1 MNDIKKL
8 QQRKE
13 LVAKELEKISVAKE
27 NAEKMLFTLNKQYSS
42 KEKELKEI
50 NDLSYALNRDKW
62 HDMLLDT
69 IIIGTRD
76 IKVHHGMIAPHQHGY
91 TIEGKVICSSNWMKE
106 LPDKLY
112 DYFFGVCNWTDK
124 DFEQLQNETEKL
136 WNELP
141 LSYNPEVYKKDE
153 NAYRGYIANGYETDG
168 FSEIALGHCKGD
180 YSSYTTCS
188 QNALAMILIA
198 FKGYCPE
205 AILNSSEFSPT
216 LRSKLEEV
224 YSRHNIDSNL
234 SDLDA
239 WAKRNPTRCCSN
251 SQYYISKEEY
261 DGYDYSCDVTI
272 TYKKNSK
279 VIKTFSYK
287 CPTLDNIINKRE
299 EKIKDALNSISYD
312 LTFGD
317 VLVEGTIEKNGEYVD
332 SFSNF
337 E

>member
-13 LVAKELEKISVAKE
+13 LVVKELEKISVAKE
-27 NAEKMLFTLNKQYSS
+27 NAEEMLSTLNKQYSS

-50 NDLSYALNRDKW
+50 NVLSYALNRDKW

-69 IIIGTRD
+69 IIVGTRD
-76 IKVHHGMIAPHQHGY
+76 IKVHHGMIAPYQHGY
-91 TIEGKVICSSNWMKE
+91 TIEGKAICSSNWMKE

-112 DYFFGVCNWTDK
+112 DYFSGICNWTDK
-124 DFEQLQNETEKL
+124 DFEQLQNETERL

-287 CPTLDNIINKRE
+287 CSTLDDIITKRK
-299 EKIKDALNSISYD
+299 EKIQDALNSISYD
-312 LTFGD
+312 LTLDD
-317 VLVEGTIEKNGEYVD
+317 VLVEGTIEKNCTYVD

>member
-216 LRSKLEEV
+216 LRIKLEEV

-287 CPTLDNIINKRE
+287 CSTLDDIITKRK
-299 EKIKDALNSISYD
+299 EKIQDALNSISYD
-312 LTFGD
+312 LTLDD
-317 VLVEGTIEKNGEYVD
+317 VLVEGTIEKNCTYVD

>member
-13 LVAKELEKISVAKE
+13 LVVKELEKISVAKE
-27 NAEKMLFTLNKQYSS
+27 NAEEMLSTLNKQYSS

-50 NDLSYALNRDKW
+50 NDLSYTLNRDKW

-69 IIIGTRD
+69 IIVGTRD
-76 IKVHHGMIAPHQHGY
+76 IKVHHGMIAPYQHGY
-91 TIEGKVICSSNWMKE
+91 TIEGKAICSSNWMKE

-112 DYFFGVCNWTDK
+112 DYFSGICNWTDK
-124 DFEQLQNETEKL
+124 DFEQLQN
-136 WNELP
+136 
-141 LSYNPEVYKKDE
+141 
-153 NAYRGYIANGYETDG
+153 ETDG

-205 AILNSSEFSPT
+205 VILNSSEFSPT
-216 LRSKLEEV
+216 LRIKLEEV

-287 CPTLDNIINKRE
+287 CPTLDNIINNRE

>member
-13 LVAKELEKISVAKE
+13 LVVKELEKISVAKE
-27 NAEKMLFTLNKQYSS
+27 NAEEMLSTLNKQYSS

-69 IIIGTRD
+69 IIVGTRD
-76 IKVHHGMIAPHQHGY
+76 IKVHHGMIAPYQHGY
-91 TIEGKVICSSNWMKE
+91 TIEGKAICSSNWMKE

-112 DYFFGVCNWTDK
+112 DYFSGICNWTDK
-124 DFEQLQNETEKL
+124 DFEQLQNETERL

-168 FSEIALGHCKGD
+168 FSEIAL
-180 YSSYTTCS
+180 
-188 QNALAMILIA
+188 AMILIA

-205 AILNSSEFSPT
+205 VILNSSEFSPT
-216 LRSKLEEV
+216 LRIKLEEV

-239 WAKRNPTRCCSN
+239 GQTKPY
-251 SQYYISKEEY
+251 QML
-261 DGYDYSCDVTI
+261 
-272 TYKKNSK
+272 
-279 VIKTFSYK
+279 F
-287 CPTLDNIINKRE
+287 
-299 EKIKDALNSISYD
+299 
-312 LTFGD
+312 
-317 VLVEGTIEKNGEYVD
+317 
-332 SFSNF
+332 
-337 E
+337 

>member
-216 LRSKLEEV
+216 LRSL
-224 YSRHNIDSNL
+224 
-234 SDLDA
+234 
-239 WAKRNPTRCCSN
+239 
-251 SQYYISKEEY
+251 
-261 DGYDYSCDVTI
+261 
-272 TYKKNSK
+272 
-279 VIKTFSYK
+279 
-287 CPTLDNIINKRE
+287 
-299 EKIKDALNSISYD
+299 
-312 LTFGD
+312 
-317 VLVEGTIEKNGEYVD
+317 
-332 SFSNF
+332 
-337 E
+337 